1 MNAAAL
7 LDFWSEW
14 LGIIEDFLT
23 SSPAFWF
30 VGLYVGFFIIDLL
43 RRLLRINR

>member
-1 MNAAAL
+1 MSATAL
-7 LDFWSEW
+7 LQFWSEW

-30 VGLYVGFFIIDLL
+30 IGLYVGFFTIDLL
-43 RRLLRINR
+43 RRLMHINR